1 MYYVGNCEV
10 IPAEWCHD
18 STIQNTAGRTVAMLL
33 ADNGKDIPKQCE
45 HDPNVRDK
53 RGMTVAE
60 SL

>member
-33 ADNGKDIPKQCE
+33 ADNGKDIPTQWY
-45 HDPNVRDK
+45 HDPSLKNVF
-53 RGMTVAE
+53 GMTVAE